1 MSHPGL
7 ARILR
12 RVGITQDDMNQH
24 DARELFRRMVFDT
37 LVDNTDDHE
46 KNHALLVV
54 HPFDNGRLKPAPAYD
69 VLPTSSGQGYQEFA
83 CGDQGRDSTLANA
96 MSPCDAF
103 GLLPTQ
109 AAVEVVTV
117 IDTVNSWQKHF
128 AQTGVT
134 ARDIASL
141 SQRIDGEALLSQR
154 MGFNPAQFQTS
165 PAKRK
170 RPSPFRRH

>member
-1 MSHPGL
+1 
-7 ARILR
+7 
-12 RVGITQDDMNQH
+12 
-24 DARELFRRMVFDT
+24 
-37 LVDNTDDHE
+37 
-46 KNHALLVV
+46 
-54 HPFDNGRLKPAPAYD
+54 
-69 VLPTSSGQGYQEFA
+69 
-83 CGDQGRDSTLANA
+83 

-103 GLLPTQ
+103 GMLPTQ

-117 IDTVNSWQKHF
+117 IDNVNSWQKHF
-128 AQTGVT
+128 AQIGVT

-141 SQRIDGEALLSQR
+141 SPRIDGEALLSQR